1 MKNLISLIAAA
12 GFALSLST
20 LAHADSAVSGR
31 SETIRFADLDL
42 NKDPAA
48 MYVRIKRA
56 AGNVCSSLDSTRSV
70 GMKRVH
76 ADCVQLAIDDAV
88 AQIDRP
94 AFTAYVLTQGGGE
107 SRVRLASNR

>member
-20 LAHADSAVSGR
+20 LAQADSAVFGR
-31 SETIRFADLDL
+31 SETIRFADLDV

-48 MYVRIKRA
+48 LYLRIKHA
-56 AGNVCSSLDSTRSV
+56 AGNVCSPLDSTRSV
-70 GMKRVH
+70 GTKRVY
-76 ADCVQLAIDDAV
+76 AYCMQLAIDDAV

-94 AFTAYVLTQGGGE
+94 AFTAYVLTQDSDA